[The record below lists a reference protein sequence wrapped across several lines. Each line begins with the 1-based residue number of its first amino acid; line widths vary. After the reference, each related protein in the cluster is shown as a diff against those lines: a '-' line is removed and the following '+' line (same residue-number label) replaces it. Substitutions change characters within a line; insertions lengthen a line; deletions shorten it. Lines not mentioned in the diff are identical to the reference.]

1 MKKLF
6 TLLTLLVAIVTGA
19 QADDATFTMSNIF
32 DGSNQT
38 ATVTTPVAATVTTN
52 ASKSNAKDGKL
63 GSTNNYFEVVLTSD
77 QFTAVSINGYINS
90 GDKSYNWGF
99 QFSTDG
105 GATWSE
111 EVTQANDGDKTSH
124 DIAVGATIPANA
136 NGFRVIRKAGSSTI
150 VNSITFTLAGDPSD
164 TRTNLV
170 GAWSA
175 ATSTFDF
182 GSTATAPTFAVT
194 GGTATAGTDYS
205 VAYALTTDGGN
216 VTVNST
222 SGITAIDTN
231 TPGTSK
237 VKATITVL
245 NETDYKATTT
255 EYEATITVN
264 PEQVIPT
271 GDEYKITFNGQDVQ
285 STAGY
290 FTCSGNHNFNTKF
303 NGATYDGTT
312 FTKGLKMES
321 STTISF
327 TNTATATVMIIQS
340 TWSNTGIAF
349 DGTTLASSTA
359 TAGTGYRVYTISDVA
374 AGTHSITRGSA
385 SESGLFQITVIEESK
400 TIVSQVFS
408 GVKKDGTSLTEN
420 TDYSISGTTIT
431 LDAAYTTAT
440 APTGY
445 TLTNLITYDDSSTKY
460 EDVDVTFEAA
470 ATGGYYT
477 GTATIG
483 ETAYTVK
490 VPVDVTPT
498 IILSEASGSVSL
510 NSYTVVATK
519 TTTLT
524 GANLTDG
531 TYNVAADVAGVTV
544 SPASF
549 TVANGAVSQEF
560 TFTTTSSTQATTVF
574 TFSDGTNSVTYTL
587 NYARTAK
594 RNVTQ
599 SDVTNATR
607 WSWANAASNDV
618 LLTVAGTDGATADTD
633 PKRGEDFLLGTLPEI
648 NNDATFNSQALV
660 VNCQYAYRS
669 GNYLQGNMVK
679 FHTTIPGIVT
689 VKFSN
694 TSNRSD
700 TPANRRYLYVNET
713 NTDVYTLGQ
722 SFETATVAVAA
733 GDVVINAYTG
743 EETPVAT
750 MVRVQ
755 EITFTPTVPVTIT
768 SAGAASFSSTE
779 ALDFSAVEGITAYK
793 ATAKS
798 DSYVHLDEVA
808 QVPAGAGVIVKGAVG
823 TYNVPVATGD
833 VAELEGNLL
842 VGTAE
847 AEYTVGGDYG
857 KVFKYVKRTSDNVV
871 GFQKAQADWTCQVG
885 HAYLKLSETPAR
897 EFIGIF
903 DEEVV
908 TGIDAIENGTI
919 DNDAPA
925 YNLAGQKV
933 GKGYKGIVIINGKK
947 VVK

>member
-6 TLLTLLVAIVTGA
+6 TLMVLLVAIVTGA
-19 QADDATFTMSNIF
+19 QAQDNATFTMSSIF
-32 DGSNQT
+32 DGNNQT
-38 ATVTTPVAATVTTN
+38 ATVSAPVAATITTN
-52 ASKSNAKDGKL
+52 TSKSNAKDGKL
-63 GSTNNYFEVVLTSD
+63 GSDGNYFEVILTTD
-77 QFTAVSINGYINS
+77 KFTAVSFNGYINTTKT
-90 GDKSYNWGF
+90 DKNWAF

-105 GATWSE
+105 GTTWSS
-111 EVTQANDGDKTSH
+111 EVTQANDGDKTAH
-124 DIAVGATIPANA
+124 DISVGVTIPSNA
-136 NGFRVIRKAGSSTI
+136 NGFRVIRRAGTSAI

-216 VTVNST
+216 VTLGAN
-222 SGITAIDTN
+222 GITAIDTE
-231 TPGTSK
+231 TAGTSV
-237 VKATITVL
+237 VKATITVID
-245 NETDYKATTT
+245 ETNYKATTT
-255 EYEATITVN
+255 EYETTITVN

-290 FTCSGNHNFNTKF
+290 FTCSGNHNLNSKF

-321 STTISF
+321 NTTISF

-359 TAGTGYRVYTISDVA
+359 TEGTGYRVYTISDVA

-498 IILSEASGSVSL
+498 IILSETSGSVSL

-531 TYNVAADVAGVTV
+531 TYNVAADVEGVTV

-679 FHTTIPGIVT
+679 FHTTIPGTVT

-694 TSNRSD
+694 TSSRSD

-755 EITFTPTVPVTIT
+755 EIVFTPTVPVIIT

-808 QVPAGAGVIVKGAVG
+808 QVPAGAGVIVKGAEG

-847 AEYTVGGDYG
+847 ATYTVGEDYG
-857 KVFKYVKRTSDNVV
+857 KVFKYVKTNAGVV
-871 GFQKAQADWTCQVG
+871 GFQKAKADWTCQVG
-885 HAYLKLSETPAR
+885 HAYLKLSETSAR

-903 DEEVV
+903 GEEVV